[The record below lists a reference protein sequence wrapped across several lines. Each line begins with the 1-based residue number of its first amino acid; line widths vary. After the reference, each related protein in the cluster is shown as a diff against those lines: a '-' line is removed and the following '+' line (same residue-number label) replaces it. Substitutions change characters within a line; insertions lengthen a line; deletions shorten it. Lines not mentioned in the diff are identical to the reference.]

1 MLKMSQIDTIKNM
14 WRDGRSKAEIKE
26 VTGLDRKTISKYIN
40 KEDFSKGPE
49 VYTKEQRG
57 VRWQII

>member
-26 VTGLDRKTISKYIN
+26 VNIGTRKNCHNFHKTRHFRAL
-40 KEDFSKGPE
+40 EA
-49 VYTKEQRG
+49 
-57 VRWQII
+57 